1 MYNRG
6 FTISGAKKELASQ
19 LIKIKTV
26 HEGGAGVSK
35 KEEQIGKLVEI
46 HPCYINH
53 HVNPISEDL
62 ITINKYNIDVF
73 EFMLSKGLIENNRK
87 SFGAISKIYVNYLIE
102 NYWNTS
108 KFSFN
113 PKISK
118 LGKWI
123 LEKSLK
129 VAEKKGV
136 CVSRPSSYVKHKDD
150 LVDTIKELFDTN
162 PDSYLILKPHAGT
175 RCIGIHLLCK
185 QNCHKKLKEI
195 SKGKEKFYVL
205 QEYIVDTHMYKNRK
219 IDMRIYVGCF
229 LGLH

>member
-1 MYNRG
+1 MKKQVLFLVRDQYDEEFKYSKYNHKSRFFKRALDAG
-6 FTISGAKKELASQ
+6 FEVIISSWNN
-19 LIKIKTV
+19 LIVNDDKVYVKWGLIA
-26 HEGGAGVSK
+26 HSGK

-118 LGKWI
+118 LG
-123 LEKSLK
+123 
-129 VAEKKGV
+129 
-136 CVSRPSSYVKHKDD
+136 
-150 LVDTIKELFDTN
+150 
-162 PDSYLILKPHAGT
+162 
-175 RCIGIHLLCK
+175 
-185 QNCHKKLKEI
+185 
-195 SKGKEKFYVL
+195 
-205 QEYIVDTHMYKNRK
+205 
-219 IDMRIYVGCF
+219 
-229 LGLH
+229 